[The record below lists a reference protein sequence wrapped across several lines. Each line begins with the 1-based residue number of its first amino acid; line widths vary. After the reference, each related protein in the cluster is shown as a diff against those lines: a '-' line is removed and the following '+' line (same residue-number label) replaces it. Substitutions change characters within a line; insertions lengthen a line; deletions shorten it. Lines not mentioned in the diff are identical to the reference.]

1 MYDTRQRVCRMFFKV
16 CRVLQALGKAPNS
29 DSAMREVFFSSL
41 PTSGVAVSLHSN
53 KKTGKGEEELYAMA
67 YAE

>member
-1 MYDTRQRVCRMFFKV
+1 MFF
-16 CRVLQALGKAPNS
+16 RSG
-29 DSAMREVFFSSL
+29 SAMRGIFLSL